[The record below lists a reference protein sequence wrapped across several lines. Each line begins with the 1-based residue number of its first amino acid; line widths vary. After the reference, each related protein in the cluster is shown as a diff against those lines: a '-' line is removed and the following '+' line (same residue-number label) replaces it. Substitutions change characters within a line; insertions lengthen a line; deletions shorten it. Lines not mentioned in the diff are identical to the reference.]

1 MSWTGFASILSI
13 APAMPK
19 QSAGLLPFR
28 ERAGQ
33 LEVFLVHP
41 GGPYWANKD
50 DGAWTIAKG
59 EIMGDEEPLIAA
71 RREFEEETGFAPTG
85 EPIALQPVQQAG
97 GKIVHAWAV
106 RADFDAKAVRSNTFT
121 LEWPPRS
128 GRHAVFPEV
137 DRAAWFTLAVARRKI
152 LEGQRAFLDEL
163 DDQRGTWH
171 V

>member
-1 MSWTGFASILSI
+1 
-13 APAMPK
+13 MPK
-19 QSAGLLPFR
+19 HSAGLLPFR
-28 ERAGQ
+28 ERAAQ

-59 EIMGDEEPLIAA
+59 EIMDGEDPLLAA
-71 RREFEEETGFAPTG
+71 RREFEEETGFAPEG

-106 RADFDAKAVRSNTFT
+106 RAELDARAVRSTTFT
-121 LEWPPRS
+121 MEWPPRS
-128 GRHAVFPEV
+128 GRVAVFPEV

-152 LEGQRAFLDEL
+152 LEGQLGFLDEL
-163 DDQRGTWH
+163 EGKRGAWPA
-171 V
+171 